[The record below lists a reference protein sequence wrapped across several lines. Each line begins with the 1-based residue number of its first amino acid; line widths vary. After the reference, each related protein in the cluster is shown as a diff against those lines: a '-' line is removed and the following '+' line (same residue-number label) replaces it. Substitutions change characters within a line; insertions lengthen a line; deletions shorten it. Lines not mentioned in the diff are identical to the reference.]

1 MDTDVEVEYVC
12 VEDCGSI
19 VDQEGI
25 ICDDCFDSQF
35 CERCGEHKD
44 TTWDAFCNTCVD
56 DINEEYKIDEDE
68 DEDGPASISGLKLQ
82 LIGRDGNAYSIL
94 GAASKALKNKDPEMY
109 QKYYDEATSGDYNHL
124 LMITMR
130 YFDVF

>member
-1 MDTDVEVEYVC
+1 MMETDVEEFVC
-12 VEDCGSI
+12 IEDCGSI
-19 VDQEGI
+19 VDEKNT

-35 CERCGEHKD
+35 CERCGEAKD
-44 TTWDAFCNTCVD
+44 TDWDAFCNTCIDDQQESVD
-56 DINEEYKIDEDE
+56 EEYKST
-68 DEDGPASISGLKLQ
+68 SISGLKLQ

-109 QKYYDEATSGDYNHL
+109 QEYYDEATSGDYNHL